1 MGHSYLFCN
10 KVALEVF
17 LCKIWTKW
25 YYVQL
30 PTNEL
35 RDHNVI
41 IEMKVVKKTNITLSY
56 PL

>member
-1 MGHSYLFCN
+1 MGQGYLFCN

-25 YYVQL
+25 YVQL

-41 IEMKVVKKTNITLSY
+41 IEMKVVKKTNIALSY